1 MFAKLLKM
9 EFRSTWNVLG
19 ILCLSLVGA
28 GLLGGVAI
36 RYLVGASAPKEW
48 LEVLCTLAITAA
60 VLFFVVCGVAAL
72 IVQIVRF
79 YRSRFSKDTQGVG
92 LGLPL
97 AKAIIEAHNGTIEV
111 DSELGRGTVFTVNF
125 PNPTKL

>member
-72 IVQIVRF
+72 IVWAAAYLICRF
-79 YRSRFSKDTQGVG
+79 HQSLKG
-92 LGLPL
+92 
-97 AKAIIEAHNGTIEV
+97 K
-111 DSELGRGTVFTVNF
+111 RGCGCGGCPSCPHTRCRHRRT
-125 PNPTKL
+125 